1 MISTTVAFR
10 PDLGCFAGSGGFSS
24 SAAATTR
31 KSFETDQKGGREKN
45 PESQDESDAG
55 QEAQVNRDKG
65 FKSRSE
71 DEDAEGKG
79 S

>member
-1 MISTTVAFR
+1 MTHLGRHSDCSRLGNFR
-10 PDLGCFAGSGGFSS
+10 NRVHGSWQ
-24 SAAATTR
+24 
-31 KSFETDQKGGREKN
+31 SFETDQKGGRGKN
-45 PESQDESDAG
+45 PKNQDESDAG